1 MVWSKI
7 KKAINSTL
15 GTKDFKPLDK
25 IVEDSFLEVVEKQN
39 EMKNAL
45 ETGDNNFIASFVKNG
60 ANIEIGVYEGT
71 GTYGWRNP
79 NSLTFSFEPKLV
91 IIKNG
96 RRHYE
101 MILIKGMPCGTVGGS
116 PFNTEEQNE
125 KLVNRVT
132 WNGKTVSWYNAENE
146 DYQLNNDNVYYGGE
160 NQYYYIAIGKMGE

>member
-15 GTKDFKPLDK
+15 GTSGFKPLDK

-79 NSLTFSFEPKLV
+79 NSLTFSFEPQLV
-91 IIKNG
+91 MIGDG
-96 RRHYE
+96 RENYE
-101 MILIKGMPCGTVGGS
+101 MTLIKGRPIS
-116 PFNTEEQNE
+116 F
-125 KLVNRVT
+125 VT
-132 WNGKTVSWYNAENE
+132 SYGNAYKNLITWSGNAVSWYNTESASS
-146 DYQLNNDNVYYGGE
+146 QLNTDRYYDGGYHPYP
-160 NQYYYIAIGKMGE
+160 YYYIAIGKMEE